1 MSKKT
6 TGSSKKNKTLPKK
19 SAVKKAAPK
28 KAKAV
33 AKPAKK
39 AAGKQAPKKTAP
51 KKATVKQ
58 KAVKAAPKAVKK
70 AAKPV
75 KKAIK
80 KTAAKKA
87 PLVKKAVKKAAPK
100 KAVAKKPV
108 AKAKPAPKKIAK
120 KTAPSAAKKAA
131 PKKLQTPL
139 KKAAPA
145 KPAKAAKAA
154 APAKNAKPEA
164 LVKPAAVK
172 ETPAPKAAPKAKPQ
186 PAQPVKKQIIM
197 PPTYP
202 KLEVPASVKAMKEP
216 PGKVEI
222 EFVIRVSAEML
233 YEFLST
239 PSGLSEWFCDD
250 VNIRNGIYS
259 FVWEGQTQQA
269 LLVKDTET
277 TVRFQWI
284 DKHDGSYFE
293 FRIQKDDLTNDISL
307 MITDFASDKG
317 EEESIRLLW
326 KSQVDKLLH
335 VLGSYF

>member
-1 MSKKT
+1 MSKPVRKAATKT
-6 TGSSKKNKTLPKK
+6 APKKAAAKKPTKPLAKKTVAKAAKKAVKKAVKPVKKAINKTAARKVPVKK
-19 SAVKKAAPK
+19 TVKKAAPK
-28 KAKAV
+28 K
-33 AKPAKK
+33 
-39 AAGKQAPKKTAP
+39 
-51 KKATVKQ
+51 
-58 KAVKAAPKAVKK
+58 
-70 AAKPV
+70 
-75 KKAIK
+75 II
-80 KTAAKKA
+80 
-87 PLVKKAVKKAAPK
+87 
-100 KAVAKKPV
+100 AKKPV
-108 AKAKPAPKKIAK
+108 AKSKPAPKQTAK
-120 KTAPSAAKKAA
+120 PAAKPVVKQAA
-131 PKKLQTPL
+131 AKTLQAPL

-145 KPAKAAKAA
+145 KAIKAAK
-154 APAKNAKPEA
+154 PEMQK
-164 LVKPAAVK
+164 VPPVVK
-172 ETPAPKAAPKAKPQ
+172 ETPAPKAASKPKPQ
-186 PAQPVKKQIIM
+186 PPQPVKKQIVM

-202 KLEVPASVKAMKEP
+202 KAEVPANVKAMKEP